1 MLPEAAMLHPHR
13 ACRLLCGANR
23 SNYGAIH
30 HNCVI
35 ERWQRCGAP
44 LGIATLSP
52 HAIGA
57 QISYVR
63 RMAHITTTQTSR
75 TALAAVLVL
84 ATMFAFAVMDGLTK
98 IVSQSIPI
106 PQILWVR
113 NIVFATLVLSMMV
126 ARGQPLRT
134 LAVSRRP
141 VLQFARAAL
150 LMIESGVFM
159 LAFKLMPIGDVHA
172 VNAVAPLLVVA
183 LSVPLLGEQVGWR
196 RWSAVLA
203 GFVGVL
209 MIIRP
214 GFAHIEPPVLIA
226 LLGAAMWAAYQI
238 MVRLCARVDRAETTS
253 LWTAVVGLMLSSLVG
268 PAVWVWPDANGWMLL
283 GAIALLGSLA
293 HIAFIRALGMTEP
306 SRLQPFNYTLFV
318 WAVVVGYAFF
328 GDIPDAWTSAGAAI
342 IIASGIYAWHRERV
356 RGGVAAAGANVRLQT

>member
-1 MLPEAAMLHPHR
+1 
-13 ACRLLCGANR
+13 
-23 SNYGAIH
+23 
-30 HNCVI
+30 
-35 ERWQRCGAP
+35 
-44 LGIATLSP
+44 
-52 HAIGA
+52 
-57 QISYVR
+57 
-63 RMAHITTTQTSR
+63 MAHTTPTQSSR
-75 TALAAVLVL
+75 AARAAALVL

-98 IVSQSIPI
+98 IASQTIPI

-113 NIVFATLVLSMMV
+113 NIVFAALVLSMM
-126 ARGQPLRT
+126 AAQGQPLRQ
-134 LAVSRRP
+134 LAASRRP
-141 VLQFARAAL
+141 WLQFARAAL
-150 LMIESGVFM
+150 LIIESGVFM

-172 VNAVAPLLVVA
+172 VNAVAPLMVVA
-183 LSVPLLGEQVGWR
+183 LSVPLLGEHVGWR

-214 GFAHIEPPVLIA
+214 GFGQIEPTVLIV

-253 LWTAVVGLMLSSLVG
+253 LWTAVVGLMLTSLVG

-306 SRLQPFNYTLFV
+306 SRLQPYNYTLFV

-328 GDIPDAWTSAGAAI
+328 GDMPDAWTLAGAAV

-356 RGGVAAAGANVRLQT
+356 RSGAAATGAGV